1 MTGTSGDSESMLS
14 RLKTSEVGVAQ
25 QRRLLAELLLQSNQ
39 TEIYP
44 APLAQQRLWF
54 LDQLGPKTAAY
65 NVHFGLWLHGPL
77 DLGALRSS
85 LQELANRHASLR
97 TIFRLDGGEL
107 VQLVLPRLSVS
118 LPVTDI
124 TRSADPESEHY
135 PLANAEDG
143 TSFDVN
149 KCRPFLVRVI

>member
-1 MTGTSGDSESMLS
+1 MTGTPGDSESMVS

-25 QRRLLAELLLQSNQ
+25 QRSLIAELLRKSNQ

-44 APLAQQRLWF
+44 ASLAQQRLWF

-77 DLGALRSS
+77 DIGALRSS

-97 TIFRLDGGEL
+97 TIFRLEGGEL
-107 VQLVLPRLSVS
+107 VQLFLPRLSVS

-124 TRSADPESEHY
+124 TRSAYSEIVHY
-135 PLANAEDG
+135 PLAKAADDM
-143 TSFDVN
+143 TID
-149 KCRPFLVRVI
+149 L